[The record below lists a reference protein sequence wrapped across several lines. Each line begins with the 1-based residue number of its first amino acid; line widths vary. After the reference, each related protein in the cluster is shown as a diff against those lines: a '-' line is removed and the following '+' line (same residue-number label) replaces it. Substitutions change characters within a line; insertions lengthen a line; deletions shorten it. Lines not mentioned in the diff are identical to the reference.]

1 MAPDAA
7 EFVVAHPR
15 VAGHPQCICQFALL
29 LYREQDVGLH
39 AKDESRHV
47 CEGT

>member
-1 MAPDAA
+1 MAPDTA
-7 EFVVAHPR
+7 EFVVAHAR